1 MSLIERA
8 VGKLDPK
15 RTDTNDATPIPER
28 AAAQKATTTGESL
41 ISRAVA
47 AGARFEPSP
56 IATPIDVAAKLPVV
70 EPAPVKPVAAP
81 AKPALS
87 PAPVVA
93 PSAEGVVGRST
104 KSSPVRIPIEML
116 RARGFVTPDASPTAI
131 SQEFRVIKRPLIAN
145 AFGRGAEAVHNGR
158 RVMVTSAFAG
168 EGKSFCAINL
178 AMSIAAERDTYVL
191 LVDADVA
198 KPSIPRELGV
208 EGGPGLM
215 DCLIDPTQDVG
226 DLVQP
231 TNIERLSLLPA
242 GRHHEHATELLA
254 SASMK
259 DLVDHLAN
267 RYDDRIIIFDSPPIS
282 LTTEARV
289 LASYMGQIVMVVE
302 AGVTPR
308 EAVTDALA
316 SIGSPE
322 VVGLVLNKAREARGA
337 RYQGYGYGA
346 G

>member
-8 VGKLDPK
+8 VDKLGPQ
-15 RTDTNDATPIPER
+15 RTERQDAPSLPEQV
-28 AAAQKATTTGESL
+28 AVAKPSTSVAESL
-41 ISRAVA
+41 VSRAVA
-47 AGARFEPSP
+47 AGARYAPEPAAVPTKPEAPASAAAAP
-56 IATPIDVAAKLPVV
+56 TARPAPTVVPVGRAPTAPAAK
-70 EPAPVKPVAAP
+70 AA
-81 AKPALS
+81 
-87 PAPVVA
+87 
-93 PSAEGVVGRST
+93 
-104 KSSPVRIPIEML
+104 PVRIPIEML
-116 RARGFVTPDASPTAI
+116 RARGFVTPDAAPTAI
-131 SQEFRVIKRPLIAN
+131 SQEFRVIKRPLLAN
-145 AFGRGAEAVHNGR
+145 AFGRGATAVKNGR

-198 KPSIPRELGV
+198 KPSIPRELGI
-208 EGGPGLM
+208 ESGPGLM
-215 DCLIDPTQDVG
+215 DCLIDPARDVG
-226 DLVQP
+226 ELVQP

-242 GRHHEHATELLA
+242 GRHHEQATELLA

-259 DLVDHLAN
+259 DLIDHLSD
-267 RYDDRIIIFDSPPIS
+267 RYEDRIIIFDSPPIIM
-282 LTTEARV
+282 TTEARV

-322 VVGLVLNKAREARGA
+322 VVGMVLNKAREARGT
-337 RYQGYGYGA
+337 RYQGYGYA

>member
-1 MSLIERA
+1 
-8 VGKLDPK
+8 V
-15 RTDTNDATPIPER
+15 
-28 AAAQKATTTGESL
+28 
-41 ISRAVA
+41 
-47 AGARFEPSP
+47 
-56 IATPIDVAAKLPVV
+56 
-70 EPAPVKPVAAP
+70 AP

-87 PAPVVA
+87 PAPVVKPTAEA
-93 PSAEGVVGRST
+93 PAARST

-116 RARGFVTPDASPTAI
+116 RARGFVTPDAAPTAI

-215 DCLIDPTQDVG
+215 DCLIDRTLDVG

-322 VVGLVLNKAREARGA
+322 VVGLVLNKARETRGA

>member
-8 VGKLDPK
+8 VDKIDAERPK
-15 RTDTNDATPIPER
+15 QDTGPSLLER
-28 AAAQKATTTGESL
+28 AVATAPAPVQPVESL
-41 ISRAVA
+41 VSRAVA
-47 AGARFEPSP
+47 AGARFAP
-56 IATPIDVAAKLPVV
+56 LPV
-70 EPAPVKPVAAP
+70 ETKPAPAAEARPAPISKPAVVDAP
-81 AKPALS
+81 AAVAKPR
-87 PAPVVA
+87 PVVA
-93 PSAEGVVGRST
+93 
-104 KSSPVRIPIEML
+104 PVRIPIESL

-131 SQEFRVIKRPLIAN
+131 SQEFRVIKRPLLAN
-145 AFGRGAEAVHNGR
+145 AFGRGAPMVENGR

-198 KPSIPRELGV
+198 KPSIPRELGI
-208 EGGPGLM
+208 ETGAGLM
-215 DCLIDPTQDVG
+215 DCLIDPNQDVG

-231 TNIERLSLLPA
+231 TNIERLSILPA
-242 GRHHEHATELLA
+242 GRNHDNATELLA
-254 SASMK
+254 SASMRE
-259 DLVDHLAN
+259 LLDHLSD
-267 RYDDRIIIFDSPPIS
+267 RYDDRIIIFDSPPIMM
-282 LTTEARV
+282 TTEARV

-308 EAVTDALA
+308 ESVSDALA

-322 VVGLVLNKAREARGA
+322 VVGLVLNKSREARGT
-337 RYQGYGYGA
+337 RYQGYGYGT